1 MAIRH
6 RVHYR
11 STVVSLGFRSFKQ
24 LRTVVVAFGL
34 LIALSPALPADAQET
49 PGLSETRERLTELVT
64 MLSNAETD
72 LAALEHEVLIAEVT
86 NTRLEQEISNL
97 RAQAGEAAIS
107 EFMDSTPD
115 VGLFAVEDPMSSL
128 RVETLTNVASGN
140 NADSIEIYRV
150 LFEDLAVSRL
160 ALDET
165 TSRQD
170 ETLAFLRE
178 TRAEIG
184 VELER
189 LEALEV
195 ERLAEVRRKEEARR
209 KAEAERKAEEARKAQ
224 QAADAAGSSG
234 GAVPDNGSADAD
246 ADTETTPSV
255 PDPSPGPASTG
266 TALAYCPVAGAVSFI
281 DSWGYARSGGR
292 RHKGVDM
299 MASIGTPVAAPVSGT
314 VKHRSNRLGG
324 RSFHLQGDDGNYYYG
339 THMSDYGASGYVQ
352 AGEIIGY
359 VGDDGNA
366 RGIPHLHFEVH
377 PGGGGAVN
385 PYPHVNAVC

>member
-1 MAIRH
+1 MAMRS
-6 RVHYR
+6 RAQYR
-11 STVVSLGFRSFKQ
+11 STVVSLGFRSFRQ
-24 LRTVVVAFGL
+24 LRAVIVAFGL
-34 LIALSPALPADAQET
+34 VIALSTALPADAQET
-49 PGLSETRERLTELVT
+49 PGLSETRERLTQLVT
-64 MLSNAETD
+64 MLSDAETD
-72 LAALEHEVLIAEVT
+72 LAALEHEVLIAETT
-86 NTRLEQEISNL
+86 NTRLEQEIGNL
-97 RAQAGEAAIS
+97 QTQAGEAAIS

-128 RVETLTNVASGN
+128 RVETLTNVASGT
-140 NADSIEIYRV
+140 NADSIEDYRV
-150 LFEDLAVSRL
+150 LFEDLAVSRV
-160 ALDET
+160 ALNEA

-170 ETLAFLRE
+170 ETLAVLQA

-224 QAADAAGSSG
+224 EAADAAGSSG
-234 GAVPDNGSADAD
+234 GAVPDNGPANT
-246 ADTETTPSV
+246 DTETTPTV
-255 PDPSPGPASTG
+255 PDTSPGPASTG